1 MTNNHRSSYLKT
13 TLLAAGAGAAVM
25 LVAGLLA
32 YRLPVFLASTLL
44 MLAGLTAAGVWS
56 VAIGGL
62 LALYRD
68 WRDQSSDVDLF
79 RQLNGARSER
89 ALQARGFDLGLWWGR
104 LTRWLPG
111 RPKFLVGDEVEVR
124 SLDEIRRTLDAQG
137 CLDALPFM
145 QEMQRFCGERLGVF
159 RRVDKIYDYGRT
171 KGLRRL
177 EDTYLL
183 TGLRCNG
190 SAHGGCQARCALMW
204 KGAWLK
210 RASSRSAAGN
220 RIDELSVEYA
230 RAQAANEPLAQKY
243 VCQFTELA
251 RASSPMSPHDVR
263 QDLRPL
269 LAGNVTLA
277 GFLVVVFTQ
286 LFNAVQRWRGGVS
299 YPPFASGVLAS
310 TPAVNHGLQAG
321 DTVRVLGPLEIHR
334 TLDKNSKNR
343 GLWFDQDMLK
353 HCGKDYHVLARVDRI
368 IDNTTGAM
376 RIMKSPCIMLEHV
389 EYSGE
394 SLRFCPQEEHLYW
407 REAWLTPLTRNAD
420 AADTV
425 QGRFT
430 QRAANQF

>member
-1 MTNNHRSSYLKT
+1 
-13 TLLAAGAGAAVM
+13 V
-25 LVAGLLA
+25 
-32 YRLPVFLASTLL
+32 
-44 MLAGLTAAGVWS
+44 
-56 VAIGGL
+56 

-68 WRDQSSDVDLF
+68 WRDQSNGIDLF

-89 ALQARGFDLGLWWGR
+89 ALQAQGFDLGLWWGA

-111 RPKFLVGDEVEVR
+111 RPRFLVGDEVEVR
-124 SLDEIRRTLDAQG
+124 SLEEIRRTLDAQG
-137 CLDALPFM
+137 CVDALPFM
-145 QEMQRFCGERLGVF
+145 QEMERFCGERLRVF

-171 KGLRRL
+171 KGLRHL

-210 RASSRSAAGN
+210 HASGGSPANHRS
-220 RIDELSVEYA
+220 DELSVEYA
-230 RAQAANEPLAQKY
+230 RAQAASAPLAQKY

-251 RASSPMSPHDVR
+251 RASSPMSPRDVR

-277 GFLVVVFTQ
+277 AFLVVVLTQ
-286 LFNAVQRWRGGVS
+286 LFNAVQRRRGGVS
-299 YPPFASGVLAS
+299 YPPFAPGVLAS
-310 TPAVNHGLQAG
+310 TPAVSHDLQAG
-321 DTVRVLGPLEIHR
+321 DTVRVLGPLDIHR

-376 RIMKSPCIMLEHV
+376 RIMKSACIMLEHV

-394 SLRFCPQEEHLYW
+394 ALRFCPQEEHLYW
-407 REAWLTPLTRNAD
+407 REAWLTPLTRHAD
-420 AADTV
+420 VEDTV

-430 QRAANQF
+430 QRAANQS